1 MARLISYSRVCH
13 KGTKAQRSTKTAKAI
28 ICFALL
34 FFVCPSLKA
43 SSPDSLLHFQLTQ
56 TIKGSY
62 GDFSVD
68 NLGNIYL
75 ITANNQIKTLN
86 SNLDSIAIF
95 NDSKLYGDIYSID
108 VSNPFKVLVYYRDF
122 NTILMLDRQLNNRN
136 TIDLR
141 QQNLFQ
147 VKAIAQSYDN
157 NIWLFDE
164 VDSKLKK
171 IDESGNILQETPD
184 FRLLFDDSFTP
195 QNIIDMNGL
204 LYLYNLKGGWK
215 IFDYY
220 GGFKMQYPAFNWKD
234 VQVADAFLKGHD
246 STYFYAERPKDLQFL
261 KAKPNIS
268 IANAKK
274 IVQLNNLCYILTKE
288 GISIYTV
295 SQN

>member
-1 MARLISYSRVCH
+1 MARLISYSKICH
-13 KGTKAQRSTKTAKAI
+13 KGTETKRSTKTAI
-28 ICFALL
+28 LSFLFLL
-34 FFVCPSLKA
+34 FCSLSLKA
-43 SSPDSLLHFQLTQ
+43 TPDTLLQFQLTQ

-62 GDFSVD
+62 ADFSVD

-75 ITANNQIKTLN
+75 ITADNQIKTLN

-157 NIWLFDE
+157 NIWLFDD
-164 VDSKLKK
+164 VNSKLKK
-171 IDESGNILQETPD
+171 IDESGNILLETPD

-195 QNIIDMNGL
+195 QKIIDMNGL
-204 LYLYNLKGGWK
+204 LYLYNAKGGWK

-220 GGFKMQYPAFNWKD
+220 GGFKMQYPVFNWKD
-234 VQVADAFLKGHD
+234 VQVSDAFLKGHD
-246 STYFYAERPKDLQFL
+246 STYFFAERPKDLQFL
-261 KAKPNIS
+261 QVKPNIS

-288 GISIYTV
+288 GINIYSVT
-295 SQN
+295 QN

>member
-1 MARLISYSRVCH
+1 MAKLISYSKICH
-13 KGTKAQRSTKTAKAI
+13 KGTKTKRSTKTAI
-28 ICFALL
+28 LSFLFLL
-34 FFVCPSLKA
+34 FYSLSLKA
-43 SSPDSLLHFQLTQ
+43 APDTLLQFQLTQ

-62 GDFSVD
+62 ADFSVD

-75 ITANNQIKTLN
+75 ITADNQIKTLN

-136 TIDLR
+136 SIDLR

-171 IDESGNILQETPD
+171 IDENGNILLETPD
-184 FRLLFDDSFTP
+184 FRILFDDAFTP
-195 QNIIDMNGL
+195 QTIIDMNGL
-204 LYLYNLKGGWK
+204 LYLYNPKGGWK

-234 VQVADAFLKGHD
+234 VQVSDAFLKGHD
-246 STYFYAERPKDLQFL
+246 STYFYAERPKDFQFL
-261 KAKPNIS
+261 QAKPSIS

-274 IVQLNNLCYILTKE
+274 IVLLNNLCYILTKE
-288 GISIYTV
+288 GINVYTV